1 LTIQDSYLKYQ
12 HLPRHQLELLL
23 AYLFNQDRLW
33 VLTHGESQV
42 SDIQQKRLAQYTAE
56 LMLDTPLAY
65 IVGYKRFYD
74 VDFMVNK
81 HVLIPR
87 QETEE
92 LVQHIVQEHSAKSR
106 DQRSEISDQG
116 RVITMAD
123 IGTGSGCIGLTL
135 ARLLPDGQFYLIDKS
150 KDALVVATKNYEK
163 QQSPSNVNFFHGDLI
178 QPLMEAKLY
187 PQVLIANLPYISVA
201 LYPELPKSVVN
212 YEPRLALDGGS
223 DGLSL
228 YRQLID
234 QIVIHYHGKLL
245 PELWLEI
252 SPEQQPLIAGLFK
265 LFAQSNIKLI
275 NDLND
280 RLRFVHVT
288 FT

>member
-1 LTIQDSYLKYQ
+1 MKYQ

-23 AYLFNQDRLW
+23 AHLFNKDRLW
-33 VLTHGESQV
+33 VLTHGESQFN
-42 SDIQQKRLAQYTAE
+42 DIQQKTLAQYIAK
-56 LMLDTPLAY
+56 LMSDTPLAY

-74 VDFMVNK
+74 VDFTVNK

-92 LVQHIVQEHSAKSR
+92 LVQHIVEE
-106 DQRSEISDQG
+106 QRSKSKDQSLGGKEQQGMIS
-116 RVITMAD
+116 MAD
-123 IGTGSGCIGLTL
+123 VGTGSGCIGLTL
-135 ARLLPDGQFYLIDKS
+135 ARLLSDCQFYLIDKS

-163 QQSPSNVNFFHGDLI
+163 QQSPGNVNFFHGDLI
-178 QPLMEAKLY
+178 QPLMDAKLY
-187 PQVLIANLPYISVA
+187 PQVLIANLPYISEA
-201 LYPELPKSVVN
+201 LYLELPKSVVN

-234 QIVIHYHGKLL
+234 QIILHYHGKLL

-252 SPEQQPLIAGLFK
+252 SPEQQSLIPSLFK
-265 LFAQSNIKLI
+265 LFPQSNIQLI

-288 FT
+288 FS